1 MIEKSLQVLS
11 WMVDEKEYRNSSYAS
26 YSILSQFSREGPRVL
41 SHPIKGIDTPATR
54 FGSLVDYLL
63 TSEENLEHKYIVFN
77 NKLPPTKVIDIV
89 ENIINSGLDLN
100 YIEDEILLLFINS
113 GKYRR
118 DLKLDKNRI
127 NKFRE
132 EASLY
137 FNTIYG
143 YYPNKKYK
151 VVEKEELDKA
161 LNVSN
166 TLKQCPYTSEY
177 FTKEHDN
184 IEILYQTK
192 FKIDDSSIRCMFD
205 ILKVDHNNK
214 IIIPIDVKTTSSRE
228 EDFISSVI
236 KWRYD
241 IQAELY
247 TYILKKKCSEDKY
260 FSQFRV
266 LPFTFVVA
274 NVDYPTPI
282 AWIYDRSI
290 IGKYP
295 FQKDWKVLLLEY
307 NFHMSKKLFKY
318 SYETVLNKGKRY
330 IQFE

>member
-1 MIEKSLQVLS
+1 MIEKSLQSLS
-11 WMVDEKEYRNSSYAS
+11 WIVNEEEYRSSSYAS

-41 SHPIKGIDTPATR
+41 AHPIKGADTSATR

-63 TSEENLEHKYIVFN
+63 TSEENSEHKYIVFN
-77 NKLPPTKVIDIV
+77 KKLPPTKVIDIV
-89 ENIINSGLDLN
+89 EDIINSGLNLDC
-100 YIEDEILLLFINS
+100 IEDEVLLLFINS
-113 GKYRR
+113 GEYRN

-132 EASLY
+132 EATPY
-137 FNTIYG
+137 FNTIYE

-151 VVEKEELDKA
+151 VVEKEELDRA
-161 LNVSN
+161 LNVAQ
-166 TLKQCPYTSEY
+166 TFKQCPYTAEY
-177 FTKEHDN
+177 FTKEHDSM
-184 IEILYQTK
+184 EILYQTK
-192 FKIDDSSIRCMFD
+192 FKLEDSNVRCMFD
-205 ILKVDHNNK
+205 MLKVDHNNK
-214 IIIPIDVKTTSSRE
+214 IIIPIDIKTTSSRE
-228 EDFISSVI
+228 EDFIGSVI

-266 LPFTFVVA
+266 LPFTFIVA
-274 NVDYPTPI
+274 NRDYPSPL
-282 AWIYDRSI
+282 AWIYDKSI

-295 FQKDWKVLLLEY
+295 FKKDWKVLLFEY
-307 NFHMSKKLFKY
+307 NFHMSKQIFKY
-318 SYETVLNKGKRY
+318 SYESVLNKGKRY